1 MRGASRAAMIAAAMS
16 LAGPLATLVRGAAAM
31 PMGPAAM
38 PTLRGNPGFHPNNG
52 RTGVRA
58 AKRAARKHRNRL
70 RAKGQHRKA
79 VR

>member
-1 MRGASRAAMIAAAMS
+1 MRGASRAALMAAMVAMAHGALS
-16 LAGPLATLVRGAAAM
+16 APSGPAAAM
-31 PMGPAAM
+31 PAM
-38 PTLRGNPGFHPNNG
+38 RGNPGFHPNNG

-58 AKRAARKHRNRL
+58 AKRQARAYRNRL